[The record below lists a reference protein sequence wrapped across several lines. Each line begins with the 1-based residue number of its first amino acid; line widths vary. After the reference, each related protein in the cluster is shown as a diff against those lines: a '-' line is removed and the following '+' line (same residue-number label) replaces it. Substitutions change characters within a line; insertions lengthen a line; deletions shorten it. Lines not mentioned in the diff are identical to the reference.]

1 LPSEEKAQAYPRNH
15 SPSEIPDYT
24 LWKATKKTETTARN
38 FFSYYETTNSY
49 RARMDQKKTDTFAE
63 YLVKVFG
70 PNIREMGAEE
80 EEVVFDRQEATQC
93 QTIETKTLTKSEV
106 RVTISKHLNAKKLQ
120 NTT

>member
-1 LPSEEKAQAYPRNH
+1 
-15 SPSEIPDYT
+15 
-24 LWKATKKTETTARN
+24 
-38 FFSYYETTNSY
+38 
-49 RARMDQKKTDTFAE
+49 MDQKKTDTFAE